1 MDRRQI
7 AGEPLRRNAAVGIG
21 RQQHAVAS
29 IGPLQPQRREV
40 QRQPAREAGI
50 GLRRGEGDV
59 HHGERRAAAGE
70 TRTRDRRGSIAAII
84 EQQNKPKGVRGDG
97 PSGEIA
103 LGEKGVEA
111 GLDAIL
117 LVPHRNCSDHSQR
130 WSDSVWQLKHQ
141 LPSRRYALNN
151 TSLKH

>member
-7 AGEPLRRNAAVGIG
+7 AGEPLRRNAAVGIT
-21 RQQHAVAS
+21 RQQHTVAS
-29 IGPLQPQRREV
+29 IRALQPQRREV

-50 GLRRGEGDV
+50 GLGRREGHV
-59 HHGERRAAAGE
+59 HQREGRAADGE
-70 TRTRDRRGSIAAII
+70 TPMRDHRGSIAAIV
-84 EQQNKPKGVRGDG
+84 EQQNEPEGIRGEG
-97 PSGEIA
+97 PAGEIA

-117 LVPHRNCSDHSQR
+117 LVPHRNGNDRSQR
-130 WSDSVWQLKHQ
+130 WSDGAWQLKHQ
-141 LPSRRYALNN
+141 VPSREYALNN